1 MVQDDTALDLL
12 GTLLAKAKK
21 SGADAADALLVRSA
35 SLGHAQRL
43 GKVEKLERSESQDL
57 GLRVFIGMRQA
68 VVSTTDHDA
77 KSLDALV
84 ERAIAM
90 ARVVPEDPY
99 CGLAPEAMIARN
111 IPALDICDETEPSPE
126 TLIARARECEAAA
139 RAVPGVTNSE
149 GADAGWSAA
158 RVFLA
163 GSNGFAGSYRTS
175 DHSVGTAVLA
185 GQGTAMERD
194 YDASSAVYGRDLE
207 APAAVGKRAG
217 EKAVRRLNPRKI
229 KTTKAPVV
237 FDPRVSN
244 GILGHLAGAIN
255 GSAIARGTSFLLDK
269 MGKRILPSGMNVVDD
284 PLRPRGFRSK
294 PFDGEGIATT
304 RRAVVEDGVLATWLL
319 DLRSARQLG
328 LTTTGHAARGTSSPP
343 VPAPTNLYL
352 EPGGISAA
360 ELIKETGTGLYVAEL
375 IGFGVNGITGDYSR
389 GAAGYWIENG
399 ELSYPVSEITIAS
412 NLKDIFLSL
421 TAASDLVFRYGM
433 NAPTLRVAEMTIA
446 GA

>member
-1 MVQDDTALDLL
+1 MVHDDEALDLL
-12 GTLLAKAKK
+12 SALLAQAKK
-21 SGADAADALLVRSA
+21 SGADAADGLLVRSA
-35 SLGHAQRL
+35 SLSHTQRL
-43 GKVEKLERSESQDL
+43 GKVEKLERSESRDL
-57 GLRVFIGMRQA
+57 GLRVFIGARQA

-90 ARVVPEDPY
+90 ARVVPEDPF

-111 IPALDICDETEPSPE
+111 IPVLDICDVVEPSPE
-126 TLIARARECEAAA
+126 TLIERARECEAAA

-149 GADAGWSAA
+149 GADAGWSTVSVALAA
-158 RVFLA
+158 
-163 GSNGFAGSYRTS
+163 SNGFAGHYRTS
-175 DHSVGTAVLA
+175 EHSVGAAVLA
-185 GQGTAMERD
+185 GQGTGMERD
-194 YDASSAVYGRDLE
+194 YDASSSVYGSDLE
-207 APAAVGKRAG
+207 AAAAVGTRAG

-244 GILGHLAGAIN
+244 RILGHLAAAID

-269 MGKRILPSGMNVVDD
+269 MGKRILPSGMNVIDD

-294 PFDGEGIATT
+294 PFDGEGIATK
-304 RRAVVEDGVLATWLL
+304 RRAVVEDGVLTTWFL

-352 EPGGISAA
+352 EPGKISATG
-360 ELIKETGTGLYVAEL
+360 LIKETGSGLYVTEL
-375 IGFGVNGITGDYSR
+375 IGFGVNGVTGDYSR

-399 ELSYPVSEITIAS
+399 ALGYPVSEITIAS
-412 NLKDIFLSL
+412 NLKEMLLNL

-433 NAPTLRVAEMTIA
+433 NAPTLRISEMTIA